1 MKIAILT
8 IGDELLNGDLAD
20 TNTVTICRI
29 LSEYALTVHETVT
42 VGDDEPDIV
51 LALQRLAAHF
61 SAVIV
66 TGGLGPTEDDRTAK
80 AAAKAFNRSLS
91 LNDKALQ
98 QIRERFRTM

>member
-20 TNTVTICRI
+20 TNTAAIARTLISHS
-29 LSEYALTVHETVT
+29 LPVHEAATT
-42 VGDDEPDIV
+42 GDRQSDIV
-51 LALQRLAAHF
+51 AALQRLAAGND
-61 SAVIV
+61 AVVV

-80 AAAKAFNRSLS
+80 AAASAFGRPLS

-98 QIRERFRTM
+98 QVRGAW